1 LVLEAHLLVQTV
13 EILLLQLQMLVTFS
27 LLEEVPEDNQ
37 QETLEDRGA
46 EAQVEALEDQVMLV
60 VFHHPKETL
69 AVTVTLEPKVE
80 GAEEPADRAETHLK
94 MVETVAQEL
103 HRILLEAELDSVVE
117 ALEAATEGNFLMDH
131 LEAQVVEQQIHL
143 ELTDL
148 VVALVEINNLFLV
161 HLQVEVEE
169 LY

>member
-1 LVLEAHLLVQTV
+1 HLLVQTV
-13 EILLLQLQMLVTFS
+13 EILLLQLQILVIFS
-27 LLEEVPEDNQ
+27 LLEEVLDQILLEQ
-37 QETLEDRGA
+37 LEDQEA
-46 EAQVEALEDQVMLV
+46 EAEMANLEDQVTLV

-69 AVTVTLEPKVE
+69 AEQVTLEPKVE

-94 MVETVAQEL
+94 MVETVALDL
-103 HRILLEAELDSVVE
+103 HRILLEVELDFVVE
-117 ALEAATEGNFLMDH
+117 ALEAATEDNFLMDH
-131 LEAQVVEQQIHL
+131 LEAQVVEQQTQL

-148 VVALVEINNLFLV
+148 AEELVEINNLFLA

>member
-1 LVLEAHLLVQTV
+1 MA
-13 EILLLQLQMLVTFS
+13 
-27 LLEEVPEDNQ
+27 N
-37 QETLEDRGA
+37 
-46 EAQVEALEDQVMLV
+46 LEDQVTLV

-69 AVTVTLEPKVE
+69 AEQVTLEPKVE

-94 MVETVAQEL
+94 MVETVALDL
-103 HRILLEAELDSVVE
+103 HRIAELDFVVE
-117 ALEAATEGNFLMDH
+117 ALEAATEDNFLMDH
-131 LEAQVVEQQIHL
+131 LEAQVVEQQTQL

-148 VVALVEINNLFLV
+148 AEELVEINNLFLA